1 MIKIIFG
8 LAAAGLVGADAV
20 PLTVSGD
27 RTLGATVHGASAR
40 LRIGPGAPSIPI
52 FNPDFAARAGFKAG
66 MFGTRAQ
73 IGPVA
78 IGGKSAVIRFDL
90 GQGEF
95 KRRVTWFAA
104 PAVDGADGLIG
115 PGGLPAPVV
124 RFDIGPAQPG
134 ERTVTL
140 ALADFGYSGM
150 GTQVTVGGERLNIWF
165 DLDRPR
171 SVATAAAGAAIA
183 RGHAGTLDGVA
194 GTMVI
199 NLGVERPVR
208 HMTLATP
215 FAVGA
220 LALTDLTVRT
230 SDFGSA
236 ASIPDADAPQPDPD
250 EIVVTGKKKKNQ
262 RRVLEIG
269 RDYLDRCS
277 SLVFDKP
284 AKRLTLS
291 CRSPAAAMPR

>member
-1 MIKIIFG
+1 MIKIVI
-8 LAAAGLVGADAV
+8 GLVAASLVAADAP

-27 RTLGATVHGASAR
+27 RTLDARVHGAPAR
-40 LRIGPGAPSIPI
+40 LRIGPGAASIPV
-52 FNPDFAARAGFKAG
+52 FNPDFAARVGFKAG
-66 MFGTRAQ
+66 MFATRAR
-73 IGPVA
+73 IGPVTLP
-78 IGGKSAVIRFDL
+78 GKSAVIRFDL
-90 GQGEF
+90 GEGEF
-95 KRRVTWFAA
+95 KRRVTWFTA

-124 RFDIGPAQPG
+124 RFAIGPAQPG

-150 GTQVTVGGERLNIWF
+150 GTQMTAGGEQINVMF
-165 DLDRPR
+165 DLDRAR

-194 GTMVI
+194 SKMVI

-215 FAVGA
+215 LQIGA
-220 LALTDLTVRT
+220 LALSDLTVRT
-230 SDFGSA
+230 SDFGSV
-236 ASIPDADAPQPDPD
+236 ASIPDAAAPEPDPD
-250 EIVVTGKKKKNQ
+250 EILVTGEKMKTK
-262 RRVLEIG
+262 RLILEIG

-284 AKRLTLS
+284 ARKLTLS
-291 CRSPAAAMPR
+291 CR